1 MGCCLLWANGPQ
13 ESAQGASPGFCDHA
27 PYRSRPR
34 SEGAQE
40 TRRTGLNCAWPP
52 CPLATLSC
60 AHSGRALCA
69 RRLAGAGSQGSTR
82 QGSARPGLTP
92 SRRWRCDQFASLREG
107 PFLRRLLGF
116 TEGPSCPAYF
126 HCWQLLLLEWLRGNG
141 CRTADGLSV
150 GIANVIDWQ
159 LLHRAP
165 NDGPTMKN
173 AHLPNGLECL
183 VRLSVS
189 RVAEPSQGGPNELVS
204 GHVLEWMWAHELTS

>member
-92 SRRWRCDQFASLREG
+92 SRLWRGSRDDAVPRVIAACCGLGTEAQRVEDRRKANSQLQAARRVSEARQFRAPRRLWPASSFRDPLPFMNLRECDRRHI
-107 PFLRRLLGF
+107 FLR
-116 TEGPSCPAYF
+116 
-126 HCWQLLLLEWLRGNG
+126 
-141 CRTADGLSV
+141 
-150 GIANVIDWQ
+150 
-159 LLHRAP
+159 
-165 NDGPTMKN
+165 
-173 AHLPNGLECL
+173 
-183 VRLSVS
+183 S
-189 RVAEPSQGGPNELVS
+189 RREHGR
-204 GHVLEWMWAHELTS
+204 